1 MDRTRQTADTEIT
14 VPRPT
19 DDANSEQSPNQS
31 VSGLSLDALRSRIDE
46 VDAQLIRLL
55 NERAEVVVEVG
66 KFKRDTG
73 TPIYA
78 PHRESAVLKKVLGM
92 NPGPLSPRT
101 VEAIYRELMSG
112 SFLLERPLRIAF
124 LGPAGSYSHQ
134 AAVSH
139 FGSSVEHADAQ
150 DIAGVVGDVARG
162 HADYGLVP
170 IENTVGGGIVETLD
184 AFRDAK
190 PGDVTV
196 YAEAMLRVRHNL
208 LTAAPA
214 AKVTKVFSK
223 PEVFTQCKGW
233 LARSMPRAELIASAS
248 SSRAVQTAREMLEAD
263 PECGAAAIASLLA
276 GKLHGLHPLFE
287 SIEDDPNNIT
297 RFLVLSKHGARPS
310 GDDKTSVIF
319 QTADKPGALAH
330 VLTDFEK
337 AGVNL
342 THIDRRPSARE
353 TWTHVFYVE
362 AAGHREDEKL
372 SAALEAAA
380 AHCIEFRILGSYPR
394 ATRLL

>member
-1 MDRTRQTADTEIT
+1 MDGPRQTADSEIT
-14 VPRPT
+14 VPTPP
-19 DDANSEQSPNQS
+19 DSEASNQSPNPP
-31 VSGLSLDALRSRIDE
+31 VEGLSLDELRRRIDE

-55 NERAEVVVEVG
+55 NERAKVVVEVG

-139 FGSSVEHADAQ
+139 FGSSVEHAEAQ
-150 DIAGVVGDVARG
+150 DIAGVVRDVARG

-184 AFRDAK
+184 SFRDAK

-196 YAEAMLRVRHNL
+196 YAEALLRVRHNL

-214 AKVTKVFSK
+214 ARVTTIFSK
-223 PEVFTQCKGW
+223 PEVFTQCRDW
-233 LARSMPRAELIASAS
+233 LARSMPHAELVSSAS

-263 PECGAAAIASLLA
+263 PGCGAAAIASSLA
-276 GKLHGLHPLFE
+276 GKLHGLHPMFE

-297 RFLVLSKHGARPS
+297 RFLVLSKHGALPS
-310 GDDKTSVIF
+310 GDDKTSVMF

-330 VLTDFEK
+330 VLTAFET

-362 AAGHREDEKL
+362 AQGHRDDETL
-372 SAALEAAA
+372 ARALEAAA
-380 AHCIEFRILGSYPR
+380 THCIEFRILGSYPR

>member
-1 MDRTRQTADTEIT
+1 MDRPRQTADSEIT
-14 VPRPT
+14 VPKPT
-19 DDANSEQSPNQS
+19 MNEDSNQSPNPEVPS
-31 VSGLSLDALRSRIDE
+31 RSLDDLRRRIDE
-46 VDAQLIRLL
+46 VDSQLIQLL
-55 NERAEVVVEVG
+55 NERAKVVVEVG

-139 FGSSVEHADAQ
+139 FGSSVEHAEAQ
-150 DIAGVVGDVARG
+150 DIAGVVRDVARG

-184 AFRDAK
+184 SFRDAK

-196 YAEAMLRVRHNL
+196 YAEALLRVRHNL

-214 AKVTKVFSK
+214 AKVTTIFSK
-223 PEVFTQCKGW
+223 PEVFVQCREW
-233 LARSMPRAELIASAS
+233 LARSMPQAELVSSAS
-248 SSRAVQTAREMLEAD
+248 SSRAVQTAREMLEND

-276 GKLHGLHPLFE
+276 GKLHGLHPMFE

-297 RFLVLSKHGARPS
+297 RFLVLSKHGALPS
-310 GDDKTSVIF
+310 GDDKTSVMF

-330 VLTDFEK
+330 VLTAFEN

-362 AAGHREDEKL
+362 AQGHREDTKL
-372 SAALEAAA
+372 AEALDAAGS
-380 AHCIEFRILGSYPR
+380 HCIEFRILGSYPR

>member
-1 MDRTRQTADTEIT
+1 MDRPRQTADSEIT
-14 VPRPT
+14 VPKPT
-19 DDANSEQSPNQS
+19 MNEDSNQSPNPEVPS
-31 VSGLSLDALRSRIDE
+31 RSLDDLRRRIDE
-46 VDAQLIRLL
+46 VDSQLIHLL
-55 NERAEVVVEVG
+55 NERAKVVVEVG

-139 FGSSVEHADAQ
+139 FGSSVEHAEAQ
-150 DIAGVVGDVARG
+150 DIAGVVRDVARG

-184 AFRDAK
+184 SFRDAK

-196 YAEAMLRVRHNL
+196 YAEALLRVRHNL

-214 AKVTKVFSK
+214 AKVTTIFSK
-223 PEVFTQCKGW
+223 PEVFVQCREW
-233 LARSMPRAELIASAS
+233 LARSMPQAELVSSAS
-248 SSRAVQTAREMLEAD
+248 SSRAVQTAREMLEND

-276 GKLHGLHPLFE
+276 GKLHGLHPMFE

-297 RFLVLSKHGARPS
+297 RFLVLSKHGALPS
-310 GDDKTSVIF
+310 GDDKTSVMF

-330 VLTDFEK
+330 VLTAFEN

-362 AAGHREDEKL
+362 AQGHREDTKL
-372 SAALEAAA
+372 AEALDAAGS
-380 AHCIEFRILGSYPR
+380 HCIEFRILGSYPR

>member
-1 MDRTRQTADTEIT
+1 MSVT
-14 VPRPT
+14 PRPDESRT
-19 DDANSEQSPNQS
+19 GEERPSA
-31 VSGLSLDALRSRIDE
+31 SLEALRRRIDE
-46 VDAQLIRLL
+46 VDAHLIRLL
-55 NERAEVVVEVG
+55 NERASIVVEVG
-66 KFKRDTG
+66 ALKRDTG

-92 NPGPLSPRT
+92 NPGPLPART

-112 SFLLERPLRIAF
+112 SFMLERPLRIAY

-134 AAVSH
+134 AATAH
-139 FGSSVEHADAQ
+139 FGSSVEHAETV
-150 DIAGVVGDVARG
+150 DIAGVFGEVARG
-162 HADYGLVP
+162 HADYALVP

-184 AFRDAK
+184 AFRDGK

-196 YAEAMLRVRHNL
+196 YAEALLRVRHNL
-208 LTAAPA
+208 LAGSPA
-214 AKVTKVFSK
+214 AHVRTIYSK
-223 PEVFTQCKGW
+223 PEVFAQCKNW
-233 LARSMPRAELIASAS
+233 LSRTLPKAELVPSAS
-248 SSRAVQTAREMLEAD
+248 SSKAVQTARELLDAD
-263 PECGAAAIASLLA
+263 PDCGAAAIASRLA
-276 GKLHGLHPLFE
+276 GQLHGLQPLYE

-297 RFLVLSKHGARPS
+297 RFLVLSKHGAQPS

-330 VLTDFEK
+330 VLADFER

-353 TWTHVFYVE
+353 NWTHVFYVE
-362 AAGHREDEKL
+362 AQGHAKDASLAR
-372 SAALEAAA
+372 ALDAAA
-380 AHCIEFRILGSYPR
+380 AHCIEFRVLGSYPR